1 MNEGGDMKE
10 MARHYLNSLRVY
22 AFLYPY
28 LGEDKAARLAN
39 MWEAVVH
46 PILYPNMLFRRWRRH
61 QKGLIVDSE
70 IDLDDRRDENLTK
83 N

>member
-1 MNEGGDMKE
+1 MKE
-10 MARHYLNSLRVY
+10 IVRHYLNSLCVY

-39 MWEAVVH
+39 MWEVVVH
-46 PILYPNMLFRRWRRH
+46 PILYPNMLFRRIRRYE
-61 QKGLIVDSE
+61 KGLIVDEE
-70 IDLDDRRDENLTK
+70 IDLDTRQDKNLTE

>member
-1 MNEGGDMKE
+1 MKKIV
-10 MARHYLNSLRVY
+10 RHYLNSLRVY

-39 MWEAVVH
+39 MWEVVVH
-46 PILYPNMLFRRWRRH
+46 PILYPNMLFRRRRRYE
-61 QKGLIVDSE
+61 KGLIVNDE
-70 IDLDDRRDENLTK
+70 IDLDVRQDNILTK

>member
-1 MNEGGDMKE
+1 MKKIV
-10 MARHYLNSLRVY
+10 RHYLNSLRVY

-39 MWEAVVH
+39 IWELVVH
-46 PILYPNMLFRRWRRH
+46 PILYPNILFRRWRRYE
-61 QKGLIVDSE
+61 KRAIVDKE
-70 IDLDDRRDENLTK
+70 IDLDARQDNILTK